1 LLTSSSDLT
10 PGRPTIAVDSNN
22 PRFLYAFW
30 HGEGLKNTLPPV
42 FSRSTDGG
50 VTWEPA
56 RTIYDPGQNR
66 GVDFGQAFA
75 LPDGSVV
82 ALLYD
87 FGFMNKKQQGVQVL
101 RSTDHGQSWS
111 GPIGASPCCL

>member
-1 LLTSSSDLT
+1 
-10 PGRPTIAVDSNN
+10 
-22 PRFLYAFW
+22 
-30 HGEGLKNTLPPV
+30 
-42 FSRSTDGG
+42 
-50 VTWEPA
+50 
-56 RTIYDPGQNR
+56 
-66 GVDFGQAFA
+66 VDFGQAFA

-111 GPIGASPCCL
+111 GPIGGFTMLPLSFENFGFSSIIDPETGVYVHDPTDPLLAIDNRNGNLYAVWRMAGSVISNTTTSRFRDR